1 MTDSKFYKFL
11 QCLQAKELKRFRKYL
26 ESPYFNA
33 NTSILRLYEVFEDHL
48 LSRVRVPLTKE
59 IVWQNIYPDETFD
72 YAKLRKLLHNL
83 MDLAYDFL
91 GQQIYDESQTE
102 KANCLLQMLSNKQMV
117 DYIPNFMQ
125 SGIQLLNNQQNRN
138 GSYYYDLYSIEKY
151 KYTLANVEGS
161 RVNKMNLQNLNLNAI
176 DEYLNIFFIS
186 EKLRNYC
193 LLLSWSKMIDINSN
207 LIFLNEVLNYITEL
221 PYYNLP
227 AIKIYHTIYLTF
239 KEPDE
244 LNHFYQLKQ
253 IIKEHLHVFPPT
265 EARDIVNSAINYTI
279 QKQNKGVLQFA
290 QENFELWEHSLKT
303 DVILINGELSPWAF
317 KNIITLALRLGKYT
331 WVERFIWD
339 YGHKINILYRENAI
353 NYNLASLYF
362 YQKDYDKVIPLLQKV
377 QFDEQTYGLG
387 AKSILLA
394 SYYELDEFDPLFSH
408 IESFKAFVKRSKS
421 ITNDRKISYLELN
434 KFTKALTSFR
444 HDKNSLHKLRSTIEQ
459 SQTASKNWLLEK
471 IDELL

>member
-1 MTDSKFYKFL
+1 M
-11 QCLQAKELKRFRKYL
+11 
-26 ESPYFNA
+26 
-33 NTSILRLYEVFEDHL
+33 
-48 LSRVRVPLTKE
+48 
-59 IVWQNIYPDETFD
+59 
-72 YAKLRKLLHNL
+72 
-83 MDLAYDFL
+83 
-91 GQQIYDESQTE
+91 
-102 KANCLLQMLSNKQMV
+102 
-117 DYIPNFMQ
+117 
-125 SGIQLLNNQQNRN
+125 
-138 GSYYYDLYSIEKY
+138 
-151 KYTLANVEGS
+151 
-161 RVNKMNLQNLNLNAI
+161 
-176 DEYLNIFFIS
+176 
-186 EKLRNYC
+186 
-193 LLLSWSKMIDINSN
+193 
-207 LIFLNEVLNYITEL
+207 
-221 PYYNLP
+221 
-227 AIKIYHTIYLTF
+227 
-239 KEPDE
+239 
-244 LNHFYQLKQ
+244 
-253 IIKEHLHVFPPT
+253 
-265 EARDIVNSAINYTI
+265 
-279 QKQNKGVLQFA
+279 QFA